1 MSIEDSIDIL
11 IRHPRRNLN
20 RRKFLTEARTVL
32 SFLRQ
37 EGYLNGKPVEV
48 SVVFG
53 TDPLLRSLKKKY
65 FGKAYATDVV
75 AFPQVD
81 RQHGKTKRGLTL
93 AALNPRGSDPTQRNT
108 TMHPVLLGDVVISLD
123 HAKKQAKDNG
133 HSYSDEVL
141 YLFIHGMLHLLGF
154 RDAPAVEAAR
164 MTAKQNALWDTIR
177 HEEES
182 IETLT
187 KRGLALA
194 VNNLRGA
201 DPKQRRQASK
211 RSS

>member
-1 MSIEDSIDIL
+1 MKRMSIEDSIDIL

-32 SFLRQ
+32 SLLRQ

-53 TDPLLRSLKKKY
+53 TDPFLRSLKKKY

-75 AFPQVD
+75 AFP
-81 RQHGKTKRGLTL
+81 LL
-93 AALNPRGSDPTQRNT
+93 PAPCFSPLPAAPCPLP
-108 TMHPVLLGDVVISLD
+108 PVLLGDVVISLD
-123 HAKKQAKDNG
+123 HAKKQARENG

-164 MTAKQNALWDTIR
+164 MTAKQNALWDAIR

-182 IETLT
+182 IGTLT
-187 KRGLALA
+187 KRGLTLA
-194 VNNLRGA
+194 VNNLRESG
-201 DPKQRRQASK
+201 PKQRRQASK

>member
-20 RRKFLTEARTVL
+20 RRKFLTEARTAL
-32 SFLRQ
+32 SLLRQ

-48 SVVFG
+48 SVVIGDDGF
-53 TDPLLRSLKKKY
+53 LRRLKKKY
-65 FGKAYATDVV
+65 FGLDKATDVV
-75 AFPQVD
+75 AFPQHEGGQGAGG
-81 RQHGKTKRGLTL
+81 RT
-93 AALNPRGSDPTQRNT
+93 PS
-108 TMHPVLLGDVVISLD
+108 PVLLGDVVISLD
-123 HAKKQAKDNG
+123 HAKKQARENG

-164 MTAKQNALWDTIR
+164 MTAKQNALWDAIR

-182 IETLT
+182 IGTLT
-187 KRGLALA
+187 KRGLTPA
-194 VNNLRGA
+194 VNNLRESGH
-201 DPKQRRQASK
+201 KQRRQASK

>member
-53 TDPLLRSLKKKY
+53 TDPFLRSLKKKY

-75 AFPQVD
+75 AFPQEV
-81 RQHGKTKRGLTL
+81 RQKRRTKRGLTL
-93 AALNPRGSDPTQRNT
+93 VVNPRGSDPMHRNKT
-108 TMHPVLLGDVVISLD
+108 LHPVLLGDIVISLD
-123 HAKKQAKDNG
+123 HAKKQARENG

-164 MTAKQNALWDTIR
+164 MTAKQNALWDAIR
-177 HEEES
+177 HE
-182 IETLT
+182 
-187 KRGLALA
+187 
-194 VNNLRGA
+194 
-201 DPKQRRQASK
+201 
-211 RSS
+211 